1 MKNLPRSKS
10 NLLLAGGLV
19 FVLSTLLLACA
30 GSGESEEAGVALPEG
45 CEAVDAPAP
54 KKVALKAP
62 DKPLSGPTNA
72 VVSTSC
78 GDFTI
83 ALDIERA
90 PKTSAS
96 FAYLA
101 SEGAY
106 DDTPI
111 HRIEPGFV
119 IQGGDPSGDGS
130 GGPGYSVVEA
140 PPKDLKYLQGV
151 VAMAKTG
158 TEAAGTSG
166 SQFFVVT
173 AQDAQ
178 LPPDYALLGEV
189 VSGLD
194 VVLRIEELGQPGGT
208 PRAPVVI
215 ESVTT
220 SAG

>member
-1 MKNLPRSKS
+1 MRLKISKKS
-10 NLLLAGGLV
+10 AVAPLLLLV
-19 FVLSTLLLACA
+19 SLALVVTGCA
-30 GSGESEEAGVALPEG
+30 GSGESEETGLALPEG
-45 CEAVDAPAP
+45 CEEVQSPAP
-54 KKVALKAP
+54 KKVSLEP
-62 DKPLSGPTNA
+62 PSKPLTAPTNA

-83 ALDIERA
+83 ALDVDRA

-96 FAYLA
+96 FASLA
-101 SEGAY
+101 ESGVYA
-106 DDTPI
+106 DTLI

-119 IQGGDPSGDGS
+119 VQGGDPSGDGS
-130 GGPGYSVVEA
+130 GGPGYNVVEA
-140 PPKDLKYLQGV
+140 PPSNLRYLQGV

-189 VSGLD
+189 VQGLD
-194 VVLRIEELGQPGGT
+194 TVLRIEELGQAGGT
-208 PRAPVVI
+208 PRAPVII
-215 ESVTT
+215 ESVTV
-220 SAG
+220 SPA